1 MRQAAAFLEG
11 EHDFQSFCG
20 AGAQVKSTVRTI
32 LDTEVKREGD
42 RITLRIR
49 GNGFLYNMVR
59 IIAGTLM
66 EIGAGN
72 YPPEHILEILQAKD
86 RKAAGPTAPAR
97 GLTLVG
103 IAYKE
108 KETL

>member
-1 MRQAAAFLEG
+1 
-11 EHDFQSFCG
+11 
-20 AGAQVKSTVRTI
+20 
-32 LDTEVKREGD
+32 
-42 RITLRIR
+42 
-49 GNGFLYNMVR
+49 
-59 IIAGTLM
+59 M

-72 YPPEHILEILQAKD
+72 YPPEHILEILQAKN

-103 IAYKE
+103 IVYKE